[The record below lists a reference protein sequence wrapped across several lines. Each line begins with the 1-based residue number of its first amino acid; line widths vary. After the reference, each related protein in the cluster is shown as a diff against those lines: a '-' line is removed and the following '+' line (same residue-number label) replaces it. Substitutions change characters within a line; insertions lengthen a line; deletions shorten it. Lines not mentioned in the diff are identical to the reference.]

1 MPTLLL
7 NLRHVPDDEADEV
20 RALLADRALAFYET
34 APNRWGISAG
44 AIWIADD
51 GRPDEAKRVLAEYQ
65 LERRERARREFAE
78 AQRDGSV
85 QTVWSLLREEPVR
98 VIVVLVSIA
107 CVVALSLW
115 PFLLSG

>member
-7 NLRHVPDDEADEV
+7 NLRHVPDDEADDV
-20 RALLADRALAFYET
+20 RALLEEHAIAYYET

-51 GRPDEAKRVLAEYQ
+51 GRPEEAKRVLADYQ
-65 LERRERARREFAE
+65 EQRSDRARREFSDAR
-78 AQRDGSV
+78 RDGTAPS
-85 QTVWSLLREEPVR
+85 VWSTLREDPVR
-98 VIVVLVSIA
+98 VVVVLISIA